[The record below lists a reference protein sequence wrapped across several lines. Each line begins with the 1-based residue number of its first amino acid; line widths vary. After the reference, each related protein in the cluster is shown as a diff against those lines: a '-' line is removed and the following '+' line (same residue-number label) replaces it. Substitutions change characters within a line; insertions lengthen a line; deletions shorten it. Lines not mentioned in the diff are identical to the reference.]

1 MVSAHDTVLQRFV
14 RLLQITPEEAAH
26 WRAVGARIRSI
37 AQLIDDRLT
46 TRVPSAHTGNP
57 SSGTNNDAN
66 RLEPAMDAP
75 SILDLTDR
83 FTHALEPA
91 LRADAARVS
100 HYLERSRASSTM
112 KAHESR
118 WRLVGSF
125 CARVQ
130 VPALPLSVPAACV
143 LFARMADAGYS
154 AKYIRQVASTI
165 AVASRLAGV
174 PSPLEDPAPRR
185 MLAGIGRE
193 LGYDS
198 PNAKVAIFSD
208 QLAALAPRMLAHGLK
223 GEQEWTIMV
232 TGWNTIFRRANIV
245 ALDLGDLVFY
255 PSLEA
260 ATHVEVTA
268 RRSKTDPYGHGHQIM
283 LAALPDDELF
293 CPVRWLRGW
302 VLRLHAAG
310 YTDGPLFR
318 HFSGATQISAK
329 RLCEHTIGR
338 ILKKYVGEL
347 SLDARRY
354 GAQSLR
360 AGFMTQALLS
370 GIDEARVAERSNHRD
385 ADSIRKYFRPG
396 LRDAALTQEV
406 LHESN
411 DPRRGVGIAGACQL
425 ILKTPAPL
433 PCFGRTSEH

>member
-1 MVSAHDTVLQRFV
+1 MSAQETALARFV
-14 RLLQITPEEAAH
+14 RLLQITRDEAAH

-37 AQLIDDRLT
+37 AQLIDDGLT
-46 TRVPSAHTGNP
+46 ARADGAHT
-57 SSGTNNDAN
+57 SGTSIGTTEDAN

-83 FTHALEPA
+83 FTQALEPA

-125 CARVQ
+125 CARVE

-165 AVASRLAGV
+165 VVAHHLAGE
-174 PSPLEDPAPRR
+174 PSPLADPAPRR

-198 PNAKVAIFSD
+198 PNAKAAIFSD

-223 GEQEWTIMV
+223 GEQEWTILV

-268 RRSKTDPYGHGHQIM
+268 RRSKTDQYGHGHQIM
-283 LAALPDDELF
+283 LAALPNDELF

-310 YTDGPLFR
+310 YTTGPLFR
-318 HFSGATQISAK
+318 HFSSATRISAK
-329 RLCEHTIGR
+329 RICEHTVGR
-338 ILKKYVGEL
+338 ILKKYVGDL
-347 SLDARRY
+347 SLDAGRY

-385 ADSIRKYFRPG
+385 SDSVRKYFRPG

-406 LHESN
+406 LHERN
-411 DPRRGVGIAGACQL
+411 DPRLSAGTSGASQL
-425 ILKTPAPL
+425 ILKTPGPL
-433 PCFGRTSEH
+433 PRVGRTSEN